1 MSMFTNGEWVIQRKS
16 GAKSGTT
23 IEIFAVSE
31 DDEETLPVK
40 VARVLNDN
48 KQIPPEQREANAR
61 LIAAAPDM
69 YELLYEAMQDL
80 QHYET
85 KLSYK
90 KTMWELIEEELN
102 RIDGKEI
109 NP

>member
-1 MSMFTNGEWVIQRKS
+1 MSEFTNGEWVIQRNA
-16 GAKSGTT
+16 GAKNGTT

-31 DDEETLPVK
+31 DEEALPVK

-69 YELLYEAMQDL
+69 YDLLYEAMQDL
-80 QHYET
+80 QQYET

>member
-1 MSMFTNGEWVIQRKS
+1 MPEYTKGTWEIQHSTGKHS
-16 GAKSGTT
+16 TT
-23 IEIFAVSE
+23 IEIFCIP
-31 DDEETLPVK
+31 DDKDALPVK

-48 KQIPPEQREANAR
+48 KQIPPAQREANAR

-90 KTMWELIEEELN
+90 KTMWELIQEQLD
-102 RIDGKEI
+102 IVDGKERKA
-109 NP
+109 

>member
-23 IEIFAVSE
+23 IEIFALPE
-31 DDEETLPVK
+31 DEEALPLK

-48 KQIPPEQREANAR
+48 KQIPPAQREANAR

-69 YELLYEAMQDL
+69 YGLLYEAMQDL
-80 QHYET
+80 RHYET

-90 KTMWELIEEELN
+90 KTMWELIQEELDS
-102 RIDGKEI
+102 IDGKGQY
-109 NP
+109 

>member
-1 MSMFTNGEWVIQRKS
+1 MSEFTNGEWIIQRKS

-23 IEIFAVSE
+23 IEIFALLE
-31 DDEETLPVK
+31 DEEALPVK
-40 VARVLNDN
+40 VARILNDN
-48 KQIPPEQREANAR
+48 KQIPPIQREANAR

-90 KTMWELIEEELN
+90 KTMWELIQEELDS
-102 RIDGKEI
+102 IDGKGQY
-109 NP
+109 